1 MLRRVKSS
9 GKKSFF
15 NIFHMKVVG
24 IIFAFISTVS
34 YALGNFEFY
43 FSQNL
48 RKVAKFIDSRK
59 QSLKK
64 QNLYFIKDHSLKNVK

>member
-1 MLRRVKSS
+1 
-9 GKKSFF
+9 
-15 NIFHMKVVG
+15 MKVVG

-48 RKVAKFIDSRK
+48 RKGAKCIGSRK
-59 QSLKK
+59 KSLKE
-64 QNLYFIKDHSLKNVK
+64 QNLYFITRLQMSSRPI